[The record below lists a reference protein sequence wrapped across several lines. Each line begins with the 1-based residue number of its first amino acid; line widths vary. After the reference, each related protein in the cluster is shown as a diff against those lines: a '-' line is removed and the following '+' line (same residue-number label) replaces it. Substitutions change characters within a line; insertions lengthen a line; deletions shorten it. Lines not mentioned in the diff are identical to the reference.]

1 MYAIVKTGGKQ
12 YKVAPGDKLNV
23 EKLDAE
29 VGSMVE
35 LTAICIVD
43 GDKVEADPA
52 KAAAT
57 KVTATVIEQFRGE
70 KQLVFK
76 FKKRKNYKKMRG
88 HRQYLTRIQV
98 ESIG

>member
-29 VGSMVE
+29 VGSEVE

-52 KAAAT
+52 KAAQT